1 MFLCWYWC
9 VFFNKWLFY
18 SIDWHFIKELDI
30 FNLTSSCIKSEEW
43 LKIKLVKVQ
52 FKSTHWYV
60 RLGQV
65 SPKLWN
71 VAKKKSKTDEKR
83 NYLMVPC
90 TSIIFPRSITIQ
102 VNISF
107 KFWYKAFLW
116 FLILIIE
123 QSHFKVCFSAYS
135 QQGCT
140 GYTLCFRTYLRLLS
154 ELCWYGEPIPRPM
167 YNRRSL
173 YLSSELC

>member
-18 SIDWHFIKELDI
+18 SVDWHFIKELDI

-43 LKIKLVKVQ
+43 LKIKLEKVQ
-52 FKSTHWYV
+52 CNSTHWYV
-60 RLGQV
+60 RLGQL

-90 TSIIFPRSITIQ
+90 TSIIFSRSITIQ

-107 KFWYKAFLW
+107 KFWYKACLW

-123 QSHFKVCFSAYS
+123 QSDFKLCFSAVLPAGFYRLHS
-135 QQGCT
+135 LFSYLPT
-140 GYTLCFRTYLRLLS
+140 TVKRTLLIWWTNS
-154 ELCWYGEPIPRPM
+154 TT
-167 YNRRSL
+167 NVQ
-173 YLSSELC
+173 

>member
-1 MFLCWYWC
+1 MFLYWYWC

-30 FNLTSSCIKSEEW
+30 FDLTNSCIKTDEW

-52 FKSTHWYV
+52 CNSTHWYV
-60 RLGQV
+60 RLGQL
-65 SPKLWN
+65 SPKLRN
-71 VAKKKSKTDEKR
+71 VAKKSKTDAKR
-83 NYLMVPC
+83 NYLIVPC
-90 TSIIFPRSITIQ
+90 TSITSSRSITIQ

-116 FLILIIE
+116 FSILIIE
-123 QSHFKVCFSAYS
+123 QAISSYVSTPYS

-140 GYTLCFRTYLRLLS
+140 GYTLCFRTYLQLLS
-154 ELCWYGEPIPRPM
+154 ELCWYGEPIQRPK
-167 YNRRSL
+167 YSSRSL
-173 YLSSELC
+173 YLPSELC